1 MRTWRNDHCSWGTG
15 GQGREPTAMLAG
27 VQVSTIL
34 YNHLREG
41 ETQSTHTAAA
51 AVVATLT
58 SSSIELTS
66 LQNSFSITE

>member
-1 MRTWRNDHCSWGTG
+1 MISSWGTG

-41 ETQSTHTAAA
+41 ETQSTHTAA
-51 AVVATLT
+51 VVATLT